1 MFLKA
6 NLVRSVRTIASV
18 HYLCTQRTPQ
28 ACSRALPLDRAISLQ
43 SRFHQDLRL
52 NSIRNF
58 HTTSPRNVPIIPLP
72 AALLGLL
79 KSGKLV
85 SLVSLSSKT
94 SLTLLPHSIFRR
106 YKLSTKIFASIP
118 LLGIALLLGVGLDK
132 VNLQV
137 SASNDNNIST
147 HNV

>member
-6 NLVRSVRTIASV
+6 NLVRSLRLNTSYHQLCAQKIPKAGVRTPS
-18 HYLCTQRTPQ
+18 LNKFT
-28 ACSRALPLDRAISLQ
+28 SLQ
-43 SRFHQDLRL
+43 NRLNHDVRL

-58 HTTSPRNVPIIPLP
+58 HTTSPSNVPIIPLP

-94 SLTLLPHSIFRR
+94 SLTLLPHSIFRQ

-118 LLGIALLLGVGLDK
+118 FIGIALLLGVGLDK
-132 VNLQV
+132 VN
-137 SASNDNNIST
+137 
-147 HNV
+147 